1 MWSSQI
7 VGVIERQT
15 EAIHRV
21 LSVVVKQREALKEGR
36 LELLKDLLKDMDQAH
51 QEAITAESMRTQVVN
66 KIAESRKCSPTLNEL
81 AASGTPEE
89 SEAMLKAGKGLRVAV
104 ESARSEMALLN
115 SLVEENK
122 ALNDML
128 IDEWRRLGGNQSL
141 SSLDLKG

>member
-51 QEAITAESMRTQVVN
+51 QEAITAESMRIQVVN

-81 AASGTPEE
+81 AASGTLEE
-89 SEAMLKAGKGLRVAV
+89 SEAMLKAGKALRAAV

>member
-1 MWSSQI
+1 MWSSEI

-21 LSVVVKQREALKEGR
+21 LSVVVKQREALKEGG
-36 LELLKDLLKDMDQAH
+36 LELLKDLLRDMDQAH
-51 QEAITAESMRTQVVN
+51 QEAITAESMRLQVVN
-66 KIAESRKCSPTLNEL
+66 KIAENRNCSPTLNEL

-89 SEAMLKAGKGLRVAV
+89 SEAMLKAGKALSAAV

-115 SLVEENK
+115 SLVEENR